1 MLMNDFKEE
10 SCTSRLLQLLEGR
23 KQKRKVELNE
33 EKNGK
38 KKDNYFLGRF
48 ERSLFLLKCYEK
60 VISY

>member
-10 SCTSRLLQLLEGR
+10 SCTSRLLQLFEGR

-38 KKDNYFLGRF
+38 KRTITFSVGLSNPFFAEML
-48 ERSLFLLKCYEK
+48 
-60 VISY
+60 